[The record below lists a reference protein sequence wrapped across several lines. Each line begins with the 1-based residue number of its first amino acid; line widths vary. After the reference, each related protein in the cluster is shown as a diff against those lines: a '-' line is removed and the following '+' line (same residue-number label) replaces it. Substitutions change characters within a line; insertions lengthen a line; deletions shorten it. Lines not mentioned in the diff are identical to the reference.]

1 MDRRHAGKVDG
12 LCPTIKVKGE
22 GESQKVEKLGCSRGR
37 RMENCEGEAAG
48 RKNGGSALV
57 KEIIRGLIKY
67 SAISSA
73 SIGGCWPRTGSLS
86 SPSRNLS
93 SSKTFRTKR
102 SLSFPVSSSERNR
115 RSRLGRIRISKI
127 QLSTLTRV
135 KVEGGREMGLGWTNP
150 VVKFSLN

>member
-12 LCPTIKVKGE
+12 FCPTIKVKGE
-22 GESQKVEKLGCSRGR
+22 GERQKVEKLGCWRGR
-37 RMENCEGEAAG
+37 RWKIVEKVGAEGEAGG

-73 SIGGCWPRTGSLS
+73 SIGGCWPRTGCLS

-93 SSKTFRTKR
+93 SSRTFRTKR
-102 SLSFPVSSSERNR
+102 SLSFLPCVF
-115 RSRLGRIRISKI
+115 LGEESPEQIRP
-127 QLSTLTRV
+127 
-135 KVEGGREMGLGWTNP
+135 N
-150 VVKFSLN
+150 